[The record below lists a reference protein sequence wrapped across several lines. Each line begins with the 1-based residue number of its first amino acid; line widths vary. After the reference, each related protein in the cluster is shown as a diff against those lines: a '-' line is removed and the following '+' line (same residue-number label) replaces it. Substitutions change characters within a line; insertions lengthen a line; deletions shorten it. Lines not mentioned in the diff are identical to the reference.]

1 MSPMPQR
8 RLHSLLPRLHRKNPG
23 ASVCLF
29 VFSILSLSSC
39 SLFKPAASNFES
51 DKYIGSLTAGRS
63 FGHFKNAQAISI
75 DGFGDIYVV
84 DADAPGVYKFSA
96 SGDSIRSAIGSGS
109 KHGEFDLPVEIDAS
123 LTNSVAIAD
132 RNNHRIEI
140 YSRDLIWQTSIE
152 GHLPGSEIKFGFPS
166 SVRAGSS
173 GYYYVIDNEGTRL
186 LAINPSRGTQQII
199 TTSGTAGGVLLNP
212 QSVVIDPSEYLT
224 VADNTTHSL
233 LEFNNAF
240 AITKQFGY
248 PSVSEIRLSSS
259 GDDMIVTNPSL
270 NMIRVFDSHGL
281 HYRGSYSLP
290 VEVTKPIMAI
300 AAGSVFYILTKENVI
315 VCSIS
320 SKH

>member
-1 MSPMPQR
+1 MSPMPR
-8 RLHSLLPRLHRKNPG
+8 RRPLSLLPRLHRKNHG

-29 VFSILSLSSC
+29 IFSILTLCSC

-51 DKYIGSLTAGRS
+51 DNYIGSLTADRS
-63 FGHFKNAQAISI
+63 FGHFKNAKAISI
-75 DGFGDIYVV
+75 DGFGDVYVV
-84 DADAPGVYKFSA
+84 DADAPGVYKYSA
-96 SGDSIRSAIGSGS
+96 TGDSIRSAIGSGS

-140 YSRDLIWQTSIE
+140 YSRDLIWQASID

-166 SVRAGSS
+166 CVRAGSS

-186 LAINPSRGTQQII
+186 LAINPSRGTQQVI
-199 TTSGTAGGVLLNP
+199 TTSGANGAILNP
-212 QSVVIDPSEYLT
+212 QSLVIDPSEYLT
-224 VADNTTHSL
+224 VADVTSHSL

-240 AITKQFGY
+240 ALTKQFGY

-259 GDDMIVTNPSL
+259 GDDMLVSNPRL
-270 NMIRVFDSHGL
+270 NTIRLFDAHGL
-281 HYRGSYSLP
+281 SYRGSYSLP
-290 VEVTKPIMAI
+290 SEAANPIMVAVS
-300 AAGSVFYILTKENVI
+300 GTSFYILTKEKVI

>member
-1 MSPMPQR
+1 M
-8 RLHSLLPRLHRKNPG
+8 
-23 ASVCLF
+23 VCLF
-29 VFSILSLSSC
+29 VFSITLLLSSC

-51 DKYIGSLTAGRS
+51 DKYIGSLSVDRT

-75 DGFGDIYVV
+75 DGFGDVYVV

-96 SGDSIRSAIGSGS
+96 TGDSIRAAIGSGS

-140 YSRDLIWQTSIE
+140 YSRDLIWQASIE

-166 SVRAGSS
+166 CVRAGSS

-199 TTSGTAGGVLLNP
+199 TTSSNAGGAILNP

-224 VADNTTHSL
+224 VADVTSHSL

-240 AITKQFGY
+240 TVTKQFGY

-259 GDDMIVTNPSL
+259 SDDMIVSNQRL
-270 NMIRVFDSHGL
+270 NTIRLFDVHGL
-281 HYRGSYSLP
+281 NYRGSYSLP
-290 VEVTKPIMAI
+290 SEAAKPIMV
-300 AAGSVFYILTKENVI
+300 AASGTSFYILTKEKVI